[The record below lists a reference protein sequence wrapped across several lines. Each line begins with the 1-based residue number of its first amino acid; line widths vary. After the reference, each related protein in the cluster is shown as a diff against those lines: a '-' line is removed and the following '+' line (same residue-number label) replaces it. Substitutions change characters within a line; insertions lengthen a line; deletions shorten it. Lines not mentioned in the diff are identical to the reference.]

1 MRGRQSKKG
10 NRENLPNGKLPL
22 SRGDNTKGEEEKNG
36 LPIRSHSQEQQTLTK
51 ELVAVREQLLEK
63 DEEIVELKVRVNE
76 RKGAEKR
83 FQLTGGEKQYE
94 IAIGASRMSCL
105 ATRAIVADYCDEET
119 GSLIS
124 ESDSPTVSYT
134 RTIIQPLSTNFPD
147 SVMKK
152 QP

>member
-1 MRGRQSKKG
+1 M
-10 NRENLPNGKLPL
+10 
-22 SRGDNTKGEEEKNG
+22 NG

-76 RKGAEKR
+76 RKGAENR

-105 ATRAIVADYCDEET
+105 ATRTIVADYCDEET
-119 GSLIS
+119 GSYLCES
-124 ESDSPTVSYT
+124 ESPTLSNAQ
-134 RTIIQPLSTNFPD
+134 TII
-147 SVMKK
+147 
-152 QP
+152 